1 MGNLENKT
9 KKNSWIVRFSNL
21 FSGQSL
27 SVPSSVKVI
36 AYATMVLSPIVY
48 IFIPIFVELVP
59 RGGGEMHILF
69 YILYFLAMVVP
80 AMYYIIEKFQLSLF
94 LKQKISTS
102 PEKLFYSLS
111 VIKFSLTL
119 SVYVFG
125 LIVFFV
131 SGDAFRFYM
140 FYPIGIIW
148 SLVNWPTEEKFNNFM
163 NKCKKDIYVK

>member
-1 MGNLENKT
+1 MENLIR
-9 KKNSWIVRFSNL
+9 KKDFRM
-21 FSGQSL
+21 
-27 SVPSSVKVI
+27 VKII
-36 AYATMVLSPIVY
+36 AYATMVLSPVVY
-48 IFIPIFVELVP
+48 VFIPIFAEVVS

-80 AMYYIIEKFQLSLF
+80 AMYYIIEKFQLSLY

-119 SVYVFG
+119 SAYVFG
-125 LIVFFV
+125 LVVFFV
-131 SGDAFRFYM
+131 SGDASRFYM

-148 SLVNWPTEEKFNNFM
+148 SFVHWPTEEKFNNFI